1 MNEDIKIV
9 KNLLQMLENGFL
21 TEEMCPIPS
30 WNPEQ
35 NYASALAHILSDYEA
50 NKIKVQELEEENY
63 IQRKQ
68 LNDAFVRGFIHKDK
82 IESELNLHLYY
93 LSNQAI
99 TSNPTLDRHFR
110 DKEKYVVQ
118 VLQKILKGEK

>member
-1 MNEDIKIV
+1 MSEDIKIV

-21 TEEMCPIPS
+21 TEEMCTIPS

-82 IESELNLHLYY
+82 VKEALEYIEYYFDRLNGPDEDMNYIRKIKKELLGGDE
-93 LSNQAI
+93 SDG
-99 TSNPTLDRHFR
+99 T
-110 DKEKYVVQ
+110 
-118 VLQKILKGEK
+118 

>member
-63 IQRKQ
+63 NQRKQ

-82 IESELNLHLYY
+82 VKEALEYIEYYFDRLNGPDEDMNYIRKIKKELLGGDE
-93 LSNQAI
+93 SDG
-99 TSNPTLDRHFR
+99 T
-110 DKEKYVVQ
+110 
-118 VLQKILKGEK
+118 

>member
-82 IESELNLHLYY
+82 VKEALEYIEYYFDRLNGPDEDMNYIRKIKKELLGGDE
-93 LSNQAI
+93 SDG
-99 TSNPTLDRHFR
+99 T
-110 DKEKYVVQ
+110 
-118 VLQKILKGEK
+118 